1 MSPVRRIV
9 AASLALLALAG
20 FVALGTWQ
28 VHRRT
33 WKLALIAAVE
43 TRVHAPPAAAPGPA
57 AWPAIDAAHDA
68 YRHVR
73 VDGIYDGT
81 RQTLVQASTDRGP
94 GWWVMT
100 PLRTPSGFVVLV
112 NRGFVAGR
120 GAPPSPAGST
130 SVTGLLRITEP
141 GGGFLRSNDPAHDR
155 WFSRDVAAV
164 AHMRGIAPAAPYFV
178 DADAG
183 PERPGQPV
191 GGLTVIR
198 FTNNH
203 LVYALTWYGLAIMSA
218 LAALFA
224 LRRPR

>member
-1 MSPVRRIV
+1 MTRLRRIV
-9 AASLALLALAG
+9 AASLATMACLG

-33 WKLALIAAVE
+33 WKLALIDAVE
-43 TRVHAPPAAAPGPA
+43 TRVHAAPVAAPGPRD
-57 AWPAIDAAHDA
+57 WPGIDAAHDA
-68 YRHVR
+68 YRHVSIT
-73 VDGIYDGT
+73 GLYDAT

-100 PLRTPSGFVVLV
+100 PIVSPMGYTALV
-112 NRGFVAGR
+112 NRGYTPSRVA
-120 GAPPSPAGST
+120 PSPT
-130 SVTGLLRITEP
+130 SAPVTVTGLLRITEP
-141 GGGFLRSNDPAHDR
+141 GGAFLRDNDQAHDR
-155 WFSRDVAAV
+155 WYSRDVAAI
-164 AHMRGIAPAAPYFV
+164 AQTRGLGRVAPYFI

-183 PERPGQPV
+183 PDRPGQPV

-198 FTNNH
+198 FNNNH
-203 LVYALTWYGLAIMSA
+203 LVYALTWYALAAMSA